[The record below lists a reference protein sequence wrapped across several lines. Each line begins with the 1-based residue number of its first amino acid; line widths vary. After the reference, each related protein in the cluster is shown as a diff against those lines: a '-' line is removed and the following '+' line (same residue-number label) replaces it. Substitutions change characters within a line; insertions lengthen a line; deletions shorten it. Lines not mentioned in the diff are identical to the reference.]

1 MPIRVLVVDDSAFMR
16 KLITEI
22 INADP
27 ELEVAGF
34 ARNGQDALEKL
45 DRLDVDVVT
54 LDVEMPVMDGLET
67 LRRIMK
73 SKPLPVVMLSSQT
86 RRGSETTIQALA
98 LGAVDFIAKP
108 SGSLVHPVGHPSAP
122 ASPPLEEIA
131 AEIKDK
137 VKLAASARVQPAEPE
152 KSVRVVKPP
161 ALPVFDRPAAGAAD
175 KLVIIGSSTGGPKAL
190 EGVFASIPPNLP
202 AGIVVV
208 QHMPKGF
215 TKSFAERLDRLFPFP
230 VKEASDGDLVENGKV
245 LLAPGDYHLTI
256 TSDRR
261 IKLNQDERVMFLRPA
276 IDVTMENLPEIY
288 GSRIVG
294 VILTGMGRD
303 GAKGMAKIKSAGGLT
318 IAQDRSTST
327 IYSMPRVVAEEGNA
341 DYVLPLDQIGR
352 VITELVCAMR

>member
-1 MPIRVLVVDDSAFMR
+1 MR
-16 KLITEI
+16 KPITEI

-175 KLVIIGSSTGGPKAL
+175 KLVIIDPQPADL
-190 EGVFASIPPNLP
+190 RPLGVFASIPPNLP

-215 TKSFAERLDRLFPFP
+215 TKSFAERLDGCSFP
-230 VKEASDGDLVENGKV
+230 VRKPATEIQKTAKCSSLRRLPSDHHK
-245 LLAPGDYHLTI
+245 
-256 TSDRR
+256 R
-261 IKLNQDERVMFLRPA
+261 
-276 IDVTMENLPEIY
+276 
-288 GSRIVG
+288 
-294 VILTGMGRD
+294 
-303 GAKGMAKIKSAGGLT
+303 
-318 IAQDRSTST
+318 
-327 IYSMPRVVAEEGNA
+327 
-341 DYVLPLDQIGR
+341 
-352 VITELVCAMR
+352 